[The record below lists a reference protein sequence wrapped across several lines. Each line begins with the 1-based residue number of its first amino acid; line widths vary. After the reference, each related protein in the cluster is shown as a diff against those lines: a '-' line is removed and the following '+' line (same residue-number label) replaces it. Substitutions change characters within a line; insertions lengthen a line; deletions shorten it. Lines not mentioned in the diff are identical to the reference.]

1 MVQNELATGAVRRK
15 KRAALEAEN
24 TIVSTHIKFVIIL
37 LVFLTFVR
45 SWYGAGI
52 GNFYQFYLIEHYGLS
67 IKNAQ
72 YFVFAFM
79 IAGVLGTFF
88 GDR

>member
-1 MVQNELATGAVRRK
+1 MLLIFVSNWYRNELATGAVRRK

-24 TIVSTHIKFVIIL
+24 AIVSTHIKFVILL

-67 IKNAQ
+67 IKMPSIS
-72 YFVFAFM
+72 YSH
-79 IAGVLGTFF
+79 L
-88 GDR
+88 